1 MELSESLHHAAL
13 CRGSPSAGREVAD
26 CKSLPFVE
34 IVRAAVQMEEATV
47 CEDSPQHDHL
57 ASADVHWAAH
67 PQGGCKVDVE
77 DARLA

>member
-1 MELSESLHHAAL
+1 
-13 CRGSPSAGREVAD
+13 
-26 CKSLPFVE
+26 
-34 IVRAAVQMEEATV
+34 MEEATV